1 MNGGRKILDMGGRS
15 AIQTAIAFIIA
26 PTKKKRHG
34 AAKKKKEG
42 KLNKVKSKRKASG
55 TSDPYN
61 YSLPFVPEKKHVK
74 NIMDVCVH
82 DESHCQCAKELL
94 LESLSSNNSHV
105 RLLVLQI
112 IDHMFRNL
120 EKFRQKLSNDMRN
133 IVLLCIG
140 NKFSANGG
148 LPPPVKF
155 AKFLRERF
163 TSIFEDWYVEFGSL
177 YKPLRI
183 AYAYL
188 KDKRGVKFSGTD
200 PRKRMKIGNR
210 FNDACSS
217 SAAVCV
223 STDSWKEFSDFK
235 RDEMCTDD
243 MEEAI
248 KIVEEALELLVKNQ
262 KFSGQEMAISD
273 VYDVINKDENASDSD
288 DEDDGWLDAE
298 TNLPLSEDSISTI
311 NNKYGLLVQKMKEY
325 KKLIDNKYS
334 NTIEMWMAKL
344 GRIVSSLGGVESRVS
359 KVKCDIDKL
368 KGLRNRI
375 DLLNEKYNQ
384 YEENVP

>member
-34 AAKKKKEG
+34 ASKKKKED

-74 NIMDVCVH
+74 KIMDVCVH

-105 RLLVLQI
+105 RLLILQI

-133 IVLLCIG
+133 LVLLCIG

-163 TSIFEDWYVEFGSL
+163 TSIFEDWYVEFGSQ

-200 PRKRMKIGNR
+200 PRKRMKISNR
-210 FNDACSS
+210 SNDACSS

-273 VYDVINKDENASDSD
+273 VYNVTNKDENASDSD
-288 DEDDGWLDAE
+288 DEDNGWLDAE

-368 KGLRNRI
+368 KALRNRI
-375 DLLNEKYNQ
+375 DLLNEKYNE